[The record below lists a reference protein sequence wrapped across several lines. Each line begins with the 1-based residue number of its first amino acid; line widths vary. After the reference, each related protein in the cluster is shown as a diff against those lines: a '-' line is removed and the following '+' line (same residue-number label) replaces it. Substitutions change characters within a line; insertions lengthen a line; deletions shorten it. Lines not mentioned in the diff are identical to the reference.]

1 MNFVYFSK
9 KFQIFFKNVSNF
21 LQIFHNFRCY
31 TVMSSVRIPVALS
44 IKTFA
49 RKIQRSPIC
58 LAVKGCFRLVAQFPK
73 IRIGTFWKSILIFA
87 EQIPFIIC
95 NGFYNWSIQVSIF
108 LFPGLFSGKKRWNR
122 RGSRLQSQK
131 RDPWLYKCN
140 KNEQLQLFIV
150 II

>member
-44 IKTFA
+44 IKMFA

-58 LAVKGCFRLVAQFPK
+58 LAIKGCSRLVAQFPK

-95 NGFYNWSIQVSIF
+95 NGFSNRSRQVPIF
-108 LFPGLFSGKKRWNR
+108 LLPGLFSGKKVENGEEAIYRAKR
-122 RGSRLQSQK
+122 RTHG
-131 RDPWLYKCN
+131 
-140 KNEQLQLFIV
+140 
-150 II
+150 